1 MTDAYIQVNAI
12 VPGLAQTRFA
22 QSIWENDTL
31 REGIAERT
39 PADRIAPPRD
49 IARVALY
56 LAASA
61 SDWTTGQ
68 VFVVDG
74 GLNIPMI

>member
-12 VPGLAQTRFA
+12 VAGLVQTTFA
-22 QSIWENDTL
+22 QSIWENETL

-49 IARVALY
+49 IAGMILY
-56 LAASA
+56 LAAPA
-61 SDWTTGQ
+61 SDWTTRQ